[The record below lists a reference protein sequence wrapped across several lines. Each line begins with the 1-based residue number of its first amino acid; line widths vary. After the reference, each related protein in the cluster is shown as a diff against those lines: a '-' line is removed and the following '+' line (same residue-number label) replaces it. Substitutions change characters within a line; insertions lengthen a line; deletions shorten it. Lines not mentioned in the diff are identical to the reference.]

1 MDHEIWNRFKDV
13 LNFEN
18 ASGKVV
24 NLHNSHKNMNT
35 IFGAN
40 TCEDFHKNLKR
51 DSQGSLEEVGKIID

>member
-1 MDHEIWNRFKDV
+1 MKD
-13 LNFEN
+13 

-40 TCEDFHKNLKR
+40 TCEDLHKNLKR
-51 DSQGSLEEVGKIID
+51 DSQGFLEKVGKIID